1 MSLAIVTRYARA
13 LADVLSGGKADTTP
27 QAALDQL
34 RDLQGTLEAAPD
46 LRALFSAP
54 TVDAESKKR
63 LAATIGDRIGFSKSV
78 RNLVFVLLDNGRITL
93 LPELISAFEQWF
105 DDQQGISRIS
115 VTSAAALLDD
125 QRAAV
130 IDKFK
135 RLTGHEIHAS
145 FHLDE
150 TLLGGVVVRVGSKL
164 YDGSLSSQLQVL
176 DRAMSGRL

>member
-1 MSLAIVTRYARA
+1 M
-13 LADVLSGGKADTTP
+13 
-27 QAALDQL
+27 
-34 RDLQGTLEAAPD
+34 
-46 LRALFSAP
+46 
-54 TVDAESKKR
+54 
-63 LAATIGDRIGFSKSV
+63 
-78 RNLVFVLLDNGRITL
+78 LDNRRVTL

-105 DDQQGISRIS
+105 DEKQGISRIS
-115 VTSAAALLDD
+115 VTSAAELLDD

-130 IDKFK
+130 IDKFQ
-135 RLTGHEIHAS
+135 RLTGRKIHAS

>member
-1 MSLAIVTRYARA
+1 MSLAIATRYATA
-13 LADVLSGGKADTTP
+13 LAEVLSGEKADTTP
-27 QAALDQL
+27 QEALDQL
-34 RDLQGTLEAAPD
+34 RDFQGTMESAPE
-46 LRALFSAP
+46 LRTLFSAP
-54 TVDAESKKR
+54 SVDGESKKR
-63 LAATIGDRIGFSKSV
+63 LAAMIGERIGFSKSV

-105 DDQQGISRIS
+105 DDKQGIGRIS
-115 VTSAAALLDD
+115 VTSAAPLLDD

-135 RLTGHEIHAS
+135 RLTGREIHAS

-164 YDGSLSSQLQVL
+164 YDGSLSSQLQML

>member
-1 MSLAIVTRYARA
+1 MSLAIATRYATA
-13 LADVLSGGKADTTP
+13 LADVLSGDKADTTP

-34 RDLQGTLEAAPD
+34 RDLQATLGSSPE
-46 LRALFSAP
+46 LRNLFSSP
-54 TVDAESKKR
+54 SVDVDSKKR
-63 LAATIGDRIGFSKSV
+63 VAATIGDRLGFSTSV
-78 RNLVFVLLDNGRITL
+78 RNLTFVLLDNGRIGL
-93 LPELISAFEQWF
+93 LPELVDAFERWF

-115 VTSAAALLDD
+115 VTSAAPLLED

-130 IDKFK
+130 INKFQ
-135 RLTGHEIHAS
+135 RLTGREIHAS

-176 DRAMSGRL
+176 DRAMSGRQ

>member
-1 MSLAIVTRYARA
+1 MSLAIATRYATA
-13 LADVLSGGKADTTP
+13 LADVLSGERADTTP

-34 RDLQGTLEAAPD
+34 RDFQGSMEAAPQ
-46 LRALFSAP
+46 LRTLFSAP
-54 TVDAESKKR
+54 SVDGESKKR

-78 RNLVFVLLDNGRITL
+78 RNLVFVLLDNRRITL
-93 LPELISAFEQWF
+93 LPELIAAFERWF
-105 DDQQGISRIS
+105 DDKQGISRIN
-115 VTSAAALLDD
+115 VTSAAPLLDD
-125 QRAAV
+125 QRAAL
-130 IDKFK
+130 IDKFR
-135 RLTGHEIHAS
+135 RLTGREIHAS

>member
-1 MSLAIVTRYARA
+1 MSLAIATRYATA
-13 LADVLSGGKADTTP
+13 LAEVLSSDKADTTP

-34 RDLQGTLEAAPD
+34 RDFQRAIEEAPELRTLFLAPSID
-46 LRALFSAP
+46 
-54 TVDAESKKR
+54 VESKKR
-63 LAATIGDRIGFSKSV
+63 LAATIGERIGFSKSV
-78 RNLVFVLLDNGRITL
+78 RNLAFVLLDNRRIPL
-93 LPELISAFEQWF
+93 LPELIAAFERWF

-115 VTSAAALLDD
+115 VTSAAPLLDD

-135 RLTGHEIHAS
+135 RLTGREIHAS

-150 TLLGGVVVRVGSKL
+150 ALLGGVVVRAGSKL
-164 YDGSLSSQLQVL
+164 YDGSLASQLQVL